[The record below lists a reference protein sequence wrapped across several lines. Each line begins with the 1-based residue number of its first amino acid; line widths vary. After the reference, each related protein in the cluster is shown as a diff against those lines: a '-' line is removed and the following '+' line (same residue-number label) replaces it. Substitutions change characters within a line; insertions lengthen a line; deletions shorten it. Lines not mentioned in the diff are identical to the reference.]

1 MRSITSLISAGG
13 ECEIERDSL
22 NNEYKY
28 LIGVD
33 SGVSHL
39 YKLFFRPTHL
49 IGDLDSI
56 SEKDLERVKK
66 DNTTF
71 IELEENKDKSDLEAA
86 LELALGLN
94 SDNIVLI
101 GGEKGEVDQLFGIF
115 ALCAAYSDKLNI
127 KWMNKGYDI
136 FFQNEI
142 TIGLEKGN
150 LFSIVPVTKLENVFI
165 KGALW
170 NLNGETIQLGSSRT
184 LRNESTDEEVY
195 IKIENGKAAIIV
207 KT

>member
-1 MRSITSLISAGG
+1 
-13 ECEIERDSL
+13 
-22 NNEYKY
+22 
-28 LIGVD
+28 
-33 SGVSHL
+33 
-39 YKLFFRPTHL
+39 
-49 IGDLDSI
+49 
-56 SEKDLERVKK
+56 
-66 DNTTF
+66 
-71 IELEENKDKSDLEAA
+71 
-86 LELALGLN
+86 
-94 SDNIVLI
+94 
-101 GGEKGEVDQLFGIF
+101 
-115 ALCAAYSDKLNI
+115 
-127 KWMNKGYDI
+127 MNKGYDI

>member
-1 MRSITSLISAGG
+1 MNGYDKT
-13 ECEIERDSL
+13 
-22 NNEYKY
+22 NNEYEY

-39 YKLFFRPTHL
+39 YKLFFRPTHI

-56 SEKDLERVKK
+56 SEKDLERAKK

-86 LELALGLN
+86 LELALDLN
-94 SDNIVLI
+94 TDNIVLI

-142 TIGLEKGN
+142 TLNVEKGQ
-150 LFSIVPVTKLENVFI
+150 LFSIVPITNLKKVFI
-165 KGALW
+165 EGAHW
-170 NLNGETIQLGSSRT
+170 NLDGENIELGSSQT
-184 LRNESTDEEVY
+184 LRNESVGEQVS
-195 IKIENGKAAIIV
+195 IKIEEGKAAILV
-207 KT
+207 KI